1 MDDSQHLGDLSLF
14 SCQTVYF
21 MNFLVQHCRTD
32 KTLFFVLEI
41 SVFSKKNTLRNLPNP
56 TPFFPNPQTRN
67 IPRRGVL
74 ESCVDQV
81 VAAKVPTLE
90 RLGGGSVRCMLA
102 ELFKRRGP
110 VEAWAVGGVVG
121 GDVGG

>member
-1 MDDSQHLGDLSLF
+1 MFFFSTDSSFKKKQESHSPIF
-14 SCQTVYF
+14 PS
-21 MNFLVQHCRTD
+21 NFPQPD
-32 KTLFFVLEI
+32 
-41 SVFSKKNTLRNLPNP
+41 
-56 TPFFPNPQTRN
+56 PQTHATHFPHV
-67 IPRRGVL
+67 PRRGVL

-110 VEAWAVGGVVG
+110 VEVGPGVNVV
-121 GDVGG
+121 DVVVEDVKMAGNKFEWV

>member
-1 MDDSQHLGDLSLF
+1 M
-14 SCQTVYF
+14 
-21 MNFLVQHCRTD
+21 
-32 KTLFFVLEI
+32 
-41 SVFSKKNTLRNLPNP
+41 
-56 TPFFPNPQTRN
+56 
-67 IPRRGVL
+67 
-74 ESCVDQV
+74 DQV

>member
-1 MDDSQHLGDLSLF
+1 
-14 SCQTVYF
+14 

-32 KTLFFVLEI
+32 KTLIIVLEI
-41 SVFSKKNTLRNLPNP
+41 SVFFPKKNTLRNQP
-56 TPFFPNPQTRN
+56 TYPTHPIFPQPTTRNVPPTRN

-110 VEAWAVGGVVG
+110 VEAWAVGGLE
-121 GDVGG
+121 DVGGEMYI